1 MLCLSTCAGAR
12 VLRASGWPQSCMC
25 ATARRGYAQRVSC
38 DVSMPRRSGPGCR
51 TAHVKRDLAEYVP
64 LLSHDLRHLWPC
76 QFQVEHLAARG
87 HTNLRMERRRR
98 PPGAF
103 ADCTQRRVSMRQYS
117 YMHSS
122 MQTHAT
128 EGPANGLSANTRLH
142 REQKAHALLRDQLIV
157 SCAVALG
164 CARLF
169 EALRLR

>member
-25 ATARRGYAQRVSC
+25 ATARRGYAQRLSC

-64 LLSHDLRHLWPC
+64 LLSHDLCHLWPC

-87 HTNLRMERRRR
+87 HTNLRMDR
-98 PPGAF
+98 P
-103 ADCTQRRVSMRQYS
+103 RRVCRLHTAHTAASLYAPVRS